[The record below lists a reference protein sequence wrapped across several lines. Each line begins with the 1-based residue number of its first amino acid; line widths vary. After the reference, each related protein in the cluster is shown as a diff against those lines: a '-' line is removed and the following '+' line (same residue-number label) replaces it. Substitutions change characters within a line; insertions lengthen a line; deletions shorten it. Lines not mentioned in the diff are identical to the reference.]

1 MSKDKKDTE
10 FADMWAR
17 KIREF
22 AYSKRHEFH
31 YHGNVASLEDAIKQV
46 VYHDQ
51 GTCFITDSGDNVGS
65 GADGFNNYVLRQIM
79 NLDDFNHKKYLVSGI
94 VDFNAHAFLMNK
106 KLATMSNLIWVWTMM
121 NYVRKSILKVVL

>member
-1 MSKDKKDTE
+1 MLILDYSPALGCSVVVCPRKKDTE

-46 VYHDQ
+46 VYRDQ

-106 KLATMSNLIWVWTMM
+106 KGWRQCRI
-121 NYVRKSILKVVL
+121 